1 MSVYEKAAEERRNI
15 PRWKKEL
22 AEELTKPKLIRFP
35 RRRVYSPNVDRI
47 WTADLLD
54 IQKYKRQNKGYTF
67 ILVVLD
73 IFSRYAWV
81 RPLKKKT
88 GVEVSNAFQDIF
100 RVSGR
105 KCMRLWCDRGTEFYN
120 RVVQELLTSNSI
132 TLYSTHN
139 EPKATIAER
148 FIRTLRS
155 KIEKYFIFTHSTV
168 WYAVLPDL
176 VSEYNATKHRALGM
190 SPDDALKPENYA
202 KVFSRQYAVLG
213 YNEKRN
219 KARVRKYELLK
230 VGDSVRISVHKGVFD
245 KGSNANWSE
254 EVFEIITVLDDRNP
268 MLYKIQDLAGEEVTG
283 YMYREQLQKTTQSV
297 YMIDKVIR
305 KRRSATSGKQEALV
319 RWRGYPDKFNSW
331 IPVTDVLIGGTAADD
346 I

>member
-1 MSVYEKAAEERRNI
+1 MTTEAITERRNL
-15 PRWKKEL
+15 PQWKKDL
-22 AEELTKPKLIRFP
+22 AYELTRPKLHKFQ
-35 RRRVYSPNVDRI
+35 RRRVYSPNLDRI

-67 ILVVLD
+67 ILIVLD
-73 IFSRYAWV
+73 IFSRYAWA

-88 GVEVSNAFQDIF
+88 GLEVSKAFQDIF
-100 RVSGR
+100 TVSGR
-105 KCMRLWCDRGTEFYN
+105 KCIRLWCDRGTEFYN
-120 RVVQELLTSNSI
+120 RTLQHLLSSNNI

-155 KIEKYFIFTHSTV
+155 KMERYFIAMHCTV
-168 WYAVLPDL
+168 WYAILPDL
-176 VSEYNATKHRALGM
+176 VSEYNHTIHRSLGM
-190 SPDDALKPENYA
+190 SPTDALKPKNYA
-202 KVFSRQYAVLG
+202 KVFTIQYKPYQLQNQRKFGVL
-213 YNEKRN
+213 R
-219 KARVRKYELLK
+219 

-254 EVFEIITVLDDRNP
+254 EVFKIIQIVQNTP
-268 MLYKIQDLAGEEVTG
+268 TLYKLEDLAGEELTG
-283 YMYREQLQKTTQSV
+283 YMYREQLQKTIQRI

-305 KRRSATSGKQEALV
+305 KRWKAARGQESLV
-319 RWRGYPDKFNSW
+319 RWRGYPNKFNSW
-331 IPVTDVLIGGTAADD
+331 IPTADVLIGGATTVV

>member
-15 PRWKKEL
+15 PKWKKEL
-22 AEELTKPKLIRFP
+22 ADELTKPKLIRFP

-54 IQKYKRQNKGYTF
+54 IQKYKRENKGYTF

-73 IFSRYAWV
+73 IFSRYAWA

-88 GVEVSNAFQDIF
+88 GLEVSNAFQDIF

-105 KCMRLWCDRGTEFYN
+105 KCARLWCDRGTEFYN
-120 RVVQELLTSNSI
+120 RTVQDLLSLNGI

-176 VSEYNATKHRALGM
+176 ITEYNGTKHRALGM
-190 SPDDALKPENYA
+190 SPDDALKPEHYA
-202 KVFSRQYAVLG
+202 KVFSRQYAKLG
-213 YNEKRN
+213 YNEKR
-219 KARVRKYELLK
+219 KKVKLRKYELLK
-230 VGDSVRISVHKGVFD
+230 AGDSVRISVYKGVFD
-245 KGSNANWSE
+245 KGSNPNWSE
-254 EVFEIITVLDDRNP
+254 EVFEITDVLDSRSP
-268 MLYKIQDLAGEEVTG
+268 ILYKIQDLAGEEVTG
-283 YMYREQLQKTTQSV
+283 FMYREQLQKTTQSV

-305 KRRSATSGKQEALV
+305 KRRTTAGKQESLV

-331 IPVTDVLIGGTAADD
+331 IPAGDVLIGGTTADD